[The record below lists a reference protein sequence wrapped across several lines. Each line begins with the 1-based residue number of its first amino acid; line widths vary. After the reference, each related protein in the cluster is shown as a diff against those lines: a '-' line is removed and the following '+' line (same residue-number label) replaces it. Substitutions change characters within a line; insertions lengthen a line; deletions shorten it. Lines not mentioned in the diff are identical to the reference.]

1 MTDEIKIY
9 KISGKYYHHHQHFVF
24 TKYIRALKEPDAQ
37 EIVISTISSQ
47 GVFRR
52 KIHLTESKVISL
64 DECPDLYIHELADL
78 S

>member
-9 KISGKYYHHHQHFVF
+9 KISGKYSKQHQHFQF
-24 TKYIRALKEPDAQ
+24 TKYIRALKEKDAQ

-52 KIHLTESKVISL
+52 KIHITESKVISL
-64 DECPDLYIHELADL
+64 DECPDLYIHELTEL